1 MNKTYI
7 PENEPDMQSS
17 VSQIGATMEALAAT
31 IASRRDAGEES
42 YTYRLLNGDLDKV
55 LKKVCEEAL
64 EVSLAAKETQ
74 MLKAC
79 SKGGEIVATD
89 AVRPIDNSDS
99 VDACDNSLDTH
110 NGSIEIDKIDKVD
123 ASVDHLRYEAADV
136 VYHLL
141 VVLERFGISID
152 EFAAELN
159 MRMTEE
165 ERPVGSIRLQ
175 EEHIRRGK

>member
-1 MNKTYI
+1 M
-7 PENEPDMQSS
+7 
-17 VSQIGATMEALAAT
+17 SQIGATMQALAST
-31 IASRRDAGEES
+31 IAARRDAGEES
-42 YTYRLLNGDLDKV
+42 YTYRLLTGDLDKL
-55 LKKVCEEAL
+55 LKKVCEESL

-74 MLKAC
+74 LL
-79 SKGGEIVATD
+79 D
-89 AVRPIDNSDS
+89 AYAAD
-99 VDACDNSLDTH
+99 DA
-110 NGSIEIDKIDKVD
+110 ID

-141 VVLERFGISID
+141 VVLERFGVSID

-165 ERPVGSIRLQ
+165 ERPEGAVRLL

>member
-1 MNKTYI
+1 MGKACKTYI
-7 PENEPDMQSS
+7 SGTESKLQPS
-17 VSQIGATMEALAAT
+17 VSQIGATMQALAST
-31 IASRRDAGEES
+31 IAARRDAGEES
-42 YTYRLLNGDLDKV
+42 YTYRLLTGDLDKL
-55 LKKVCEEAL
+55 LKKVCEESL

-74 MLKAC
+74 LLDAY
-79 SKGGEIVATD
+79 ATD
-89 AVRPIDNSDS
+89 
-99 VDACDNSLDTH
+99 DA
-110 NGSIEIDKIDKVD
+110 ID

-141 VVLERFGISID
+141 VVLERFGVSID

-165 ERPVGSIRLQ
+165 ERPEGAVRLL